1 MEQIM
6 ITNINK
12 QEFVDI
18 IEQTVR
24 KIIGSTKSH
33 TEDSKERPIGVSKAA
48 KILLLSEPSIYR
60 KSKNLE
66 IPHFKKG
73 NRLYFYESELEA
85 YLKAGQKLTIDQLEL
100 LSELY
105 LKK

>member
-1 MEQIM
+1 M

-18 IEQTVR
+18 IEQTVKR
-24 KIIGSTKSH
+24 IIGSAKP
-33 TEDSKERPIGVSKAA
+33 EIAVSKERPIGVPKAA
-48 KILLLSEPSIYR
+48 QILLLSKPSIYR
-60 KSKNLE
+60 KAKNIE

-73 NRLYFYESELEA
+73 NRLYFYESELEDWV
-85 YLKAGQKLTIDQLEL
+85 KGGQKLTKDQIDK
-100 LSELY
+100 LSNLY

>member
-1 MEQIM
+1 MEQVS

-18 IEQTVR
+18 IEQTV
-24 KIIGSTKSH
+24 KSVIGLSKNQLI
-33 TEDSKERPIGVSKAA
+33 DSRERPIGVSKAA
-48 KILLLSEPSIYR
+48 ELLLLSVPSIYR

-73 NRLYFYESELEA
+73 NRLYFYESELESW
-85 YLKAGQKLTIDQLEL
+85 LKKGQMLTKEQIDN
-100 LSELY
+100 LSEIY
-105 LKK
+105 LNR